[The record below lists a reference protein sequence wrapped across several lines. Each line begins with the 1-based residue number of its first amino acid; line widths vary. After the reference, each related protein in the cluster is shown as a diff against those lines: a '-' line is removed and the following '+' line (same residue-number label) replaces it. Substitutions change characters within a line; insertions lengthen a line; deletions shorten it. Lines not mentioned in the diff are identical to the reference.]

1 MTPGRMACAL
11 AVFSVLCVLS
21 IFLFPAMKGPYPAV
35 HGPVTAL
42 LSMRAAAR
50 LRLGI
55 VLAGL
60 SAICTRLCSTRANSL
75 LIWRANIEG
84 CRLEWGTVSPLA
96 SGSTLRC

>member
-1 MTPGRMACAL
+1 MTAGRIACAF

-21 IFLFPAMKGPYPAV
+21 VFLFPAMKGPYPAV

-55 VLAGL
+55 VLAGFGAIIGFYCARL
-60 SAICTRLCSTRANSL
+60 SALSWAEFSLSHRELSSFSMACSS
-75 LIWRANIEG
+75 I
-84 CRLEWGTVSPLA
+84 
-96 SGSTLRC
+96 LRC